1 MSKPEWTKG
10 KILWSQNFD
19 EKTSESFAQ
28 AWLRLFG
35 EEICYWNE
43 YLVDTFSD
51 NYSGFILTT
60 KGRVLCFTSN
70 GGHIQ
75 LDPTYNKTMF
85 KNIQLDPKITFTSSV
100 YEYLFG
106 SQLAN
111 QGCSELEGV
120 VIQHLR
126 EIEAIG
132 VKVYISYF
140 NNEKFEYE
148 VIGTED
154 SRKRVDTLMKQCEV
168 ELAEIR
174 NRSGFQKMLV
184 KIGNLVRGGFN
195 NPSLAQADG
204 MSIVLPEKDMKPA
217 VVEKKIDKASNS
229 AKMLPFTKVRS
240 KGLIA
245 WLRGSFNN
253 PIDFESELEKVLRQQ
268 ELNRNALNSGELTTK
283 GVIRFAKEAKR
294 LEKEA
299 KYLRSQIANT
309 RSKKSA

>member
-1 MSKPEWTKG
+1 MTRPEWTKG
-10 KILWSQNFD
+10 KILWTENYD
-19 EKTSESFAQ
+19 DPTSETFAQ

-35 EEICYWNE
+35 EEICYWTE
-43 YLVDTFSD
+43 DLLDEFFDDY
-51 NYSGFILTT
+51 GRFILTT
-60 KGRVLCFTSN
+60 KGRVLCFTIT

-75 LDPTYNKTMF
+75 LDPTYNKIMF

-111 QGCSELEGV
+111 QGCSELDGV
-120 VIQHLR
+120 IIQYLR

-132 VKVYISYF
+132 VKVCISYF

-154 SRKRVDTLMKQCEV
+154 SRKRVDMLMNQCEV
-168 ELAEIR
+168 ELAKIR
-174 NRSGFQKMLV
+174 NRSGFQKMIA
-184 KIGNLVRGGFN
+184 KISNLLRGSFN
-195 NPSLAQADG
+195 NPSLEQADD
-204 MSIVLPEKDMKPA
+204 MPLVLPEKDMKPA
-217 VVEKKIDKASNS
+217 VVEKKINDASNS
-229 AKMLPFTKVRS
+229 DKMLPFTKVRS

-253 PIDFESELEKVLRQQ
+253 PIDFESELEKVLGK
-268 ELNRNALNSGELTTK
+268 LTINREILHLGGITDKKSRIL
-283 GVIRFAKEAKR
+283 VKENQR

>member
-1 MSKPEWTKG
+1 MSKPEWTK
-10 KILWSQNFD
+10 
-19 EKTSESFAQ
+19 
-28 AWLRLFG
+28 
-35 EEICYWNE
+35 
-43 YLVDTFSD
+43 
-51 NYSGFILTT
+51 
-60 KGRVLCFTSN
+60 
-70 GGHIQ
+70 Q

-106 SQLAN
+106 SRIAN
-111 QGCSELEGV
+111 QVCSESDSV
-120 VIQHLR
+120 VIQYLR

-132 VKVYISYF
+132 VIVCISYF
-140 NNEKFEYE
+140 NGEKFEYE

-154 SRKRVDTLMKQCEV
+154 SRKRVDTLMNQCEA
-168 ELAEIR
+168 ELTEIN
-174 NRSGFQKMLV
+174 NRSKFKTMIAKLS
-184 KIGNLVRGGFN
+184 NLLRGSFN
-195 NPSLAQADG
+195 NPSLEQADD
-204 MSIVLPEKDMKPA
+204 MPLVLPEKDMKPA
-217 VVEKKIDKASNS
+217 VVEKKINDASNS

-299 KYLRSQIANT
+299 TYLRSQIANT

>member
-1 MSKPEWTKG
+1 MSKPEWTK
-10 KILWSQNFD
+10 
-19 EKTSESFAQ
+19 
-28 AWLRLFG
+28 
-35 EEICYWNE
+35 
-43 YLVDTFSD
+43 
-51 NYSGFILTT
+51 
-60 KGRVLCFTSN
+60 
-70 GGHIQ
+70 Q

-106 SQLAN
+106 SRIAN
-111 QGCSELEGV
+111 QVFSESDGI
-120 VIQHLR
+120 VIQYLR

-132 VKVYISYF
+132 VKVYLSYF
-140 NNEKFEYE
+140 NGEKFEYE

-154 SRKRVDTLMKQCEV
+154 SRKRVDTLMNQCET
-168 ELAEIR
+168 ELTEIS
-174 NRSGFQKMLV
+174 NRSKFKTMIAKLS
-184 KIGNLVRGGFN
+184 NLLRGSFN
-195 NPSLAQADG
+195 NPSLEQADD
-204 MSIVLPEKDMKPA
+204 MPLVLPEKDMKPA
-217 VVEKKIDKASNS
+217 VVEKKIDNASNS

-253 PIDFESELEKVLRQQ
+253 PIDFESELEKVLRQLNLNYSISDR
-268 ELNRNALNSGELTTK
+268 ELGSMSKKDYNKL
-283 GVIRFAKEAKR
+283 VKENQH